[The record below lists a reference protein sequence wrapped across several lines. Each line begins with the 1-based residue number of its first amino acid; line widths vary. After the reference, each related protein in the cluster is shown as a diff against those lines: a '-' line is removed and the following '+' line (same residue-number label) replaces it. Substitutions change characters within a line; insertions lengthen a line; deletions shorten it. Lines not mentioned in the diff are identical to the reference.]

1 MKLILKIRKKSVVG
15 AIVAMAAFAFIF
27 TGCQRDF
34 EMDLPLAVNSNDVSL
49 SKEAGSTHVLVY
61 SDGEWTA
68 RFTKQVKWASINKKR
83 GYGNNEIVFTYAANY
98 GASRSVGVIF
108 NKGNLADTVVF
119 TQAGAITEPSI
130 IFDNAALTL
139 LKASGTVQ
147 STYKTNMP
155 YSIDD
160 FQATVT
166 YIDENG
172 NKNEPIPVEI
182 TRQTEEGEDGD
193 DNGEGDGEEEEGPVA
208 IPVDPWISNVVLTSN
223 DIHFDVLE
231 NTTGF
236 PRMAELTLFIVDATG
251 TTTSSVQTITQSIN
265 NPVFSLDNESGTF
278 EGYAQ
283 TCVVPAT
290 NNNLVPYADQFV
302 YDIVYDVPVEEGAE
316 WILNPDITDDG
327 FVFDL
332 VTNESDENR
341 TATISLSFTDGYGN
355 AVGAKYTV
363 TQKPY
368 SDIVD
373 FATLRTLTPG
383 EITSTLYKYIE
394 GYVVSDPTSKN
405 IISSPQTQQFFFD
418 RTENDRTAYIESL
431 DGRYGFCLKFATA
444 EDNILERFSK
454 VKIALLGL
462 TLERNI
468 DPEFYTL
475 SGVTAAHIE
484 EIVETDGSSIPTK
497 TKQIS
502 ELTDDDIFTLV
513 SIPGLEIMDKAGAYT
528 NCTDG
533 YSMQDDLNPIGN
545 AGAPRWDVAP
555 LMMYDRDGNTINML
569 TNAAVPWRRFSTGH
583 ISEWNVVVPQGS
595 GTFRGIV
602 VADEVVKV
610 RYGNVGRYQL
620 RAMTEE
626 EIDLNDE
633 PFMQTLVEWNWNN
646 QSKTF
651 ETIPEI
657 GEGSLNLYGATTAT
671 ASDFNGA
678 ACSAPGITGTTA
690 ESKGLRSYAAINL
703 KREWWDFEK
712 NEGKYFDIEFSTQG
726 INGNTMMFGI
736 TWGAGDMGGTNI
748 KAPANWNLLYSV
760 DGGSTFQAVPNSDI
774 VKLRAI
780 VWWTT
785 TPIDTAPGFT
795 EHVRILPSEC
805 FGKDKVILRL
815 QAADTVTNIDPKSN
829 GSNYLTALCVE
840 KGTITE
846 SDTETKQQVR
856 IGTITVR
863 YN

>member
-265 NPVFSLDNESGTF
+265 NPEFELGTDILEA
-278 EGYAQ
+278 EGYAASYL
-283 TCVVPAT
+283 VEAT
-290 NNNLVPYADQFV
+290 VNNLLPYADVVDIDVV
-302 YDIVYDVPVEEGAE
+302 YDQPVEEGAE
-316 WILNPDITDDG
+316 WLLTPRITAEG
-327 FVFDL
+327 LAIDL
-332 VTNESDENR
+332 TMNESDSER
-341 TATISLSFTDGYGN
+341 TATVAISFTDALGN
-355 AVGAKYTV
+355 SVSG
-363 TQKPY
+363 
-368 SDIVD
+368 
-373 FATLRTLTPG
+373 TLKVKQAMYPVLAEFSEVRALPEG
-383 EITSTLYKYIE
+383 EITLQKYIE
-394 GYVVSDPTSKN
+394 GFVVSDPESKN
-405 IISSPQTQQFFFD
+405 IISSPQTAQFMFD
-418 RTENDRTAYIESL
+418 RGVNDRTIYVESI
-431 DGRYGFCLKFATA
+431 DGTYGFCMQFDTA
-444 EDNILERFSK
+444 EDNTLERFQR
-454 VKIALLGL
+454 VRIALNGL
-462 TLERNI
+462 TLDRVDDPVSYTITGLTATNI
-468 DPEFYTL
+468 LKTWAADEFK
-475 SGVTAAHIE
+475 
-484 EIVETDGSSIPTK
+484 IPVK
-497 TKQIS
+497 TKSIT
-502 ELTDDDIFTLV
+502 ELTDNDIYTLV
-513 SIPGLEIMDKAGAYT
+513 SIPNLEIMDKAGAYT

-533 YSMQDDLNPIGN
+533 YSLKDDINPIG
-545 AGAPRWDVAP
+545 ATAPRWDVAP
-555 LMMYDRDGNTINML
+555 LKMYDREGNTINML

-583 ISEWNVVVPQGS
+583 ISEWNVLVPQGS
-595 GTFRGIV
+595 GTFRGIL
-602 VADEVVKV
+602 VADEVVAV
-610 RYGNVGRYQL
+610 RYGDVGRYQL
-620 RAMTEE
+620 RAMTESEIALDE
-626 EIDLNDE
+626 EA
-633 PFMQTLVEWNWNN
+633 PFMNTLVEWNWNN

-657 GEGSLNLYGATTAT
+657 GNGSLNLYGATTAT

-690 ESKGLRSYAAINL
+690 ESKGLRSYAAINV
-703 KREWWDFEK
+703 KKKWWNFDT
-712 NEGKYFDIEFSTQG
+712 NEGNYFDVEFSTQG
-726 INGNTMMFGI
+726 VNGNTMIFGI
-736 TWGAGDMGGTNI
+736 TWGTGAMNNTSIFGPSHW
-748 KAPANWNLLYSV
+748 KLLYSI
-760 DGGSTFQAVPNSDI
+760 DGGESFKEANTGDI
-774 VKLRAI
+774 VKLRYV
-780 VWWTT
+780 VWWST
-785 TPIDTAPGFT
+785 TPNDAAPGFT
-795 EHVRILPSEC
+795 EHIRVLPDEC
-805 FGKDKVILRL
+805 FNKEKVILRL
-815 QAADTVTNIDPKSN
+815 QVADTVTNIVPPTSAETWRTN
-829 GSNYLTALCVE
+829 LGSE
-840 KGTITE
+840 KGTLTSSNTE
-846 SDTETKQQVR
+846 AQQEVR

>member
-108 NKGNLADTVVF
+108 DKGNLADTVVF

-265 NPVFSLDNESGTF
+265 NPEFELGTDILEA
-278 EGYAQ
+278 EGYAASYL
-283 TCVVPAT
+283 VEAT
-290 NNNLVPYADQFV
+290 VNNLLPYADMVDIDVV
-302 YDIVYDVPVEEGAE
+302 YDQPVEEGAE
-316 WILNPDITDDG
+316 WLLTPRITAEG
-327 FVFDL
+327 LAIDL
-332 VTNESDENR
+332 TMNESDSER
-341 TATISLSFTDGYGN
+341 TATVAISFTDALGN
-355 AVGAKYTV
+355 SVSG
-363 TQKPY
+363 
-368 SDIVD
+368 
-373 FATLRTLTPG
+373 TLKVKQAMYPVLAEFSEVRALPEG
-383 EITSTLYKYIE
+383 EITLQKYIE
-394 GYVVSDPTSKN
+394 GFVVSDPKSKN
-405 IISSPQTQQFFFD
+405 IISSPQTAQFMFD
-418 RTENDRTAYIESL
+418 RGVNDRTIYVESI
-431 DGRYGFCLKFATA
+431 DGTYGFCMQFDTA
-444 EDNILERFSK
+444 EDNTLERFQR
-454 VKIALLGL
+454 VRIALNGL
-462 TLERNI
+462 TLDRVDDPVSYTITGLTATNI
-468 DPEFYTL
+468 LKTWAADEFK
-475 SGVTAAHIE
+475 
-484 EIVETDGSSIPTK
+484 IPVK
-497 TKQIS
+497 TKSIT
-502 ELTDDDIFTLV
+502 ELTDNDIYTLV
-513 SIPGLEIMDKAGAYT
+513 SIPNLEIMDKAGAYT

-533 YSMQDDLNPIGN
+533 YSLKDDVNPIG
-545 AGAPRWDVAP
+545 ATAPRWDVAP
-555 LMMYDRDGNTINML
+555 LKMYDRDGNTINML

-583 ISEWNVVVPQGS
+583 ISEWNVLVPQGS

-602 VADEVVKV
+602 VADEVIKV

-626 EIDLNDE
+626 EIDLKDE

-657 GEGSLNLYGATTAT
+657 GEGSLNLYDTTTAT

-678 ACSAPGITGTTA
+678 ACSAPGVTGTTG
-690 ESKGLRSYAAINL
+690 ESKGLRTYAAINL
-703 KREWWDFEK
+703 QREWWDFEK

-726 INGNTMMFGI
+726 INGNMMMFGI
-736 TWGAGDMGGTNI
+736 TWGAGDMGATNI

-815 QAADTVTNIDPKSN
+815 QAADTVTNIDPKPDK
-829 GSNYLTALCVE
+829 SNYLTALCVE

-846 SDTETKQQVR
+846 STTAANQQVR